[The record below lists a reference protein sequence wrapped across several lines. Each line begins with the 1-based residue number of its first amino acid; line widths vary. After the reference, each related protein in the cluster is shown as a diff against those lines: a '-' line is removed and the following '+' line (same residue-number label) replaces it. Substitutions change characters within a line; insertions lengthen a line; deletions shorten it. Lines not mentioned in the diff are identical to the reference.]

1 MQKPVWN
8 SAVTIGAM
16 EIIGPFE
23 ALSFL
28 DHGWPNRKGP
38 RFVDARFACLA
49 ALDERGDPEDAKV
62 RFSEALAEAHLH

>member
-8 SAVTIGAM
+8 SAVTIGTVR
-16 EIIGPFE
+16 ISGPLE

-28 DHGWPNRKGP
+28 DQGWPNRKGP

-49 ALDERGDPEDAKV
+49 ALDERADPEDAKM
-62 RFSEALAEAHLH
+62 RFAEALEEAQLH